1 MGELHIMMHLF
12 ALLSLLLCG
21 VCYTGFRSD
30 AGISKRKGVL
40 SPAVMLFGV
49 ALLLRLLLAYTTHGF
64 SNDIACFAGWADRI
78 FTVGPGQ
85 FYSSETF
92 TDYPPG
98 FMYVLYVIGAL
109 RNLLKIS
116 YYSDLH
122 ILLLKLPAILCD
134 IACGYL
140 LYREAAKRLHL
151 SELQSLC
158 IAAVY
163 LFQPVIILNSSCWG
177 QVDSVHTL
185 IVILM
190 CLFLMDGKMLPAYAV
205 YGVGVLLKPQ
215 TLIFTPVLLVGILDH
230 VLLKDFSWRKLFYNL
245 CGGLAVI
252 CGMLLLCTPFGLHAA
267 ISQYTSTL
275 GSYEYAAVNAYNF
288 WGLLGMNWVDQ
299 NTTFLFLPCKT
310 WGTIV
315 ILLIVLFTFLIAMR
329 CRREPSRYFCLG
341 AFIILTMFV
350 FSVRMH
356 ERYMY
361 PGLALLLFCC
371 LYKSAD
377 ALWKCYAGF
386 CVLHFY
392 NTADVLYHYDPQNY
406 DRKAPIILL
415 VSAGMLCCLYYFY
428 KIIWRLYVC
437 DKASSVTNA
446 SGTSKSAS
454 GQRFDT
460 KASSSDR
467 KSSGCSSFGK
477 NNSPVN
483 LGQLLKE
490 HLMSPLEPVPSE
502 PRVVFTKVDLG
513 LLLLICA
520 LYSFFALYDLG
531 DSKAPV
537 TTYNM
542 VQNQTIELEFSE
554 KALPAKMASYI
565 APWHQRHFTVEVG
578 SNTED
583 SWTYLGEMILDN
595 VFTWQDVSLQDMISQ
610 YTQTGTSSGGISPR
624 YVRLTLTDTDASL
637 IELVFTDT
645 DGNITRPVNADTYET
660 LFDEADLYPER
671 YSFRNSMYFDEIY
684 HARTAYEFLHGLTTY
699 ENTHPPLGKIFISLG
714 VAIFGMN
721 PFGWRITGT
730 LFGIAMLPFLYLFGK
745 KMTRNTPAAA
755 LACFLF
761 AFDFMHFT
769 QTRIAT
775 IDVYIT
781 FFVIA
786 MYYFMY
792 SYCTMS
798 FYDTPLYKTFVPLGL
813 CGICMGF
820 GIACK
825 WTGVYAG
832 CGLALLFFAHL
843 FRRYREYLYAKAHPG
858 KSSNGIDHREIV
870 KNFSHHTI
878 KTIDFC
884 LTFFVLIPAVIYLL
898 SYLPFVDNTH
908 TGLFDRMLANQT
920 SMFNYHSGLEST
932 HPYASSW
939 YQWPTMERP
948 IWYYSGYLSDVLKEG
963 ISAFGNPLVWWMGI
977 PAFLYVVYL
986 LISRNSLLRSLAG
999 NSSATTVAASKSGTR
1014 SVQHGTPHTAD
1025 SASEFAPN
1033 ILSRAEYSTA
1043 VFLTVGYLAQ
1053 YLPWFFVTRITFI
1066 YHYFPSVPFVVLM
1079 IVYSLM
1085 QLKKRVSDRTFII
1098 ICCIY
1103 AILVFALFLLFYP
1116 VLSGQPVAV
1125 DFVIKYLRWQDTWV
1139 LISG

>member
-40 SPAVMLFGV
+40 SPAVMLFGA

-78 FTVGPGQ
+78 FTVEPGQ

-109 RNLLKIS
+109 RNLLKIP

-299 NTTFLFLPCKT
+299 NTTFLFLPCKN

-371 LYKSAD
+371 LYKSTD

-437 DKASSVTNA
+437 GKASSVATA

-467 KSSGCSSFGK
+467 KSSGRSSFGK

-502 PRVVFTKVDLG
+502 PRVAFTKVDLG

-565 APWHQRHFTVEVG
+565 APWHQRHFTVEVR

-624 YVRLTLTDTDASL
+624 YVCLTLTDTDASL
-637 IELVFTDT
+637 IELVFTDA
-645 DGNITRPVNADTYET
+645 DGNITRPVNTDTYET

-721 PFGWRITGT
+721 PFGWRIIGT

-898 SYLPFVDNTH
+898 SYLPFVDNTPI
-908 TGLFDRMLANQT
+908 GLFDRMLANQT
-920 SMFNYHSGLEST
+920 SMFNYHSGLEAT

-948 IWYYSGYLSDVLKEG
+948 IWYYSGYLSDAVKEG

-1085 QLKKRVSDRTFII
+1085 QLKKKVSDRTFIT

-1125 DFVIKYLRWQDTWV
+1125 DFVVKYLRWQDTWV

>member
-21 VCYTGFRSD
+21 VCYAGFRSD
-30 AGISKRKGVL
+30 TGISKKKGVL
-40 SPAVMLFGV
+40 SPAVMLFGA

-109 RNLLKIS
+109 RNLLKIP

-134 IACGYL
+134 ITCGYL

-163 LFQPVIILNSSCWG
+163 LFQPAIILNSSCWG

-406 DRKAPIILL
+406 DRKDPIILL

-437 DKASSVTNA
+437 DKASSVTTV

-467 KSSGCSSFGK
+467 KSSGRSSFGK

-502 PRVVFTKVDLG
+502 PRVAFTKVDLG

-565 APWHQRHFTVEVG
+565 APWHQRHFTVEVR

-583 SWTYLGEMILDN
+583 TWTYLGEMILDN
-595 VFTWQDVSLQDMISQ
+595 VFTWQDVSLQDLL
-610 YTQTGTSSGGISPR
+610 TQATENGTSDVSATTR
-624 YVRLTLTDTDASL
+624 YLRLSLTDNDASL
-637 IELVFTDT
+637 IELVFLDAN
-645 DGNITRPVNADTYET
+645 GNITRPLNADAYPT
-660 LFDEADLYPER
+660 LFDESDLYPER

-684 HARTAYEFLHGLTTY
+684 HARTAYEFLHGLPTY
-699 ENTHPPLGKIFISLG
+699 ENTHPPLGKIFIALG

-721 PFGWRITGT
+721 PFGWRIMGT
-730 LFGIAMLPFLYLFGK
+730 LFGIAMLPFIYLLGK

-792 SYCTMS
+792 YYCSMS

-813 CGICMGF
+813 CGICMGL
-820 GIACK
+820 GIASK
-825 WTGVYAG
+825 WTGIYAG

-843 FRRYREYLYAKAHPG
+843 LRRYREYLYAKAHPG
-858 KSSNGIDHREIV
+858 KSTNGMEHQQIV
-870 KNFSHHTI
+870 KKFPDYTV

-884 LTFFVLIPAVIYLL
+884 LTFFVLVPAVIYLL
-898 SYLPFVDNTH
+898 SYLPFVDNSH
-908 TGLFDRMLANQT
+908 PGLFDRMLTNQT
-920 SMFNYHSGLEST
+920 SMFNYHSGLEAT
-932 HPYASSW
+932 HPYSSSW
-939 YQWPTMERP
+939 YQWPTMVRP
-948 IWYYSGYLSDVLKEG
+948 IWYYSGYVTDAVKEG
-963 ISAFGNPLVWWMGI
+963 ISAFGNPLVWWGGI
-977 PAFLYVVYL
+977 PAFLYVLYL
-986 LISRNSLLRSLAG
+986 LVTHSSFLRALTGKADA
-999 NSSATTVAASKSGTR
+999 SSATT
-1014 SVQHGTPHTAD
+1014 P
-1025 SASEFAPN
+1025 
-1033 ILSRAEYSTA
+1033 LSRREYHA
-1043 VFLTVGYLAQ
+1043 AAFLVVGYLAQ

-1066 YHYFPSVPFVVLM
+1066 YHYFPSTPFVVLM

-1085 QLKKRVSDRTFII
+1085 QLKKRVSNRTFAV
-1098 ICCIY
+1098 ICCAY
-1103 AILVFALFLLFYP
+1103 AVLAFGLFLLFYP
-1116 VLSGQPVAV
+1116 VLSGQPVDV
-1125 DFVIKYLRWQDTWV
+1125 DFVVKYLRWRDTWV